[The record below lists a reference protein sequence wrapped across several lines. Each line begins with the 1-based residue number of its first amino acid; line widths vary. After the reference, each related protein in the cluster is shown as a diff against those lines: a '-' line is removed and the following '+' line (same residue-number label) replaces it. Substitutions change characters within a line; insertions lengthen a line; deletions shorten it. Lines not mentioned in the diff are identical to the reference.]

1 MGYKSSYA
9 VQFYVVSSAR
19 IRSKG
24 LPRVKILI
32 VINDYLNKS
41 NGMCISTQRFVEEFR
56 AAGHEV
62 RIATN
67 DRYGALDYPLGVV
80 RIPVFSGIIEKE
92 GFTFARADM
101 RTIRKAVAWADVV
114 HVEDPFLVCR
124 LAAREARRAGKPVT
138 GTFHLYP
145 ENMTYAVH
153 LGEINP
159 VNRGFLRSFVS
170 GVYNRCLCVQCPTAQ
185 VRDRLAEVGATA
197 KLEVISNGIAQAFID
212 AGKKRL
218 EAGKVSP
225 DQQAGLA
232 DSPSVLHVLSV
243 GRFAPEKNQATLLEA
258 IAQAKHG
265 KQMHVTLAGKGPI
278 EVELR
283 KKAVDLGLDVDFG
296 FFEQDELRDLM
307 CANDVYVHCAD
318 VEVEGM
324 SCMEA
329 FACGCVPVISDASL
343 SSTKAYALTGHN
355 IFSHANAADLAAKLD
370 WLYEN
375 RSDLVALSR
384 QYIEYAQGLGV
395 RGCAEKVLAMMGEAR
410 DQVARDQV
418 GCMGQVPRGQAG
430 HTGQAGRTG
439 QMAHGQARHESQA
452 SHGQVGHADQ
462 APRDQMGHA
471 DPAVV
476 FEPVG
481 PHSVAAR
488 LRVRISRGVH
498 HRLGRGRKDGDNG
511 RA

>member
-1 MGYKSSYA
+1 M
-9 VQFYVVSSAR
+9 
-19 IRSKG
+19 
-24 LPRVKILI
+24 KILI

-56 AAGHEV
+56 TAGHEV

-67 DRYGALDYPLGVV
+67 DRYGVLDYPLGVV
-80 RIPVFSGIIEKE
+80 RIPVFSGVIEKE

-101 RTIRKAVAWADVV
+101 RTIREAVAWADVV

-124 LAAREARRAGKPVT
+124 LAAREACRAGKPVT

-153 LGEINP
+153 LGEIDP

-218 EAGKVSP
+218 EAGKASP
-225 DQQAGLA
+225 DQQVDVE
-232 DSPSVLHVLSV
+232 DSPSVLRVLSV

-258 IAQAKHG
+258 IAQAKYG

-278 EVELR
+278 EAELR
-283 KKAVDLGLDVDFG
+283 KKAVDLGLDVDLG

-307 CANDVYVHCAD
+307 CTNDVYVHCAD

-343 SSTKAYALTGHN
+343 SSTKAYALTEHN

-375 RSDLVALSR
+375 RSDLAALSG

-395 RGCAEKVLAMMGEAR
+395 HGCAEKVLAMMGEAC
-410 DQVARDQV
+410 DQVARGRV
-418 GCMGQVPRGQAG
+418 G
-430 HTGQAGRTG
+430 HTGQMPCDQTGQADQAGCPDQMARGQMARG
-439 QMAHGQARHESQA
+439 QMAH
-452 SHGQVGHADQ
+452 VDQ
-462 APRDQMGHA
+462 APRNQVVGAGQAAISTPAGSHA
-471 DPAVV
+471 
-476 FEPVG
+476 
-481 PHSVAAR
+481 VAAR
-488 LRVRISRGVH
+488 FRVRISRGVH

>member
-1 MGYKSSYA
+1 M
-9 VQFYVVSSAR
+9 
-19 IRSKG
+19 
-24 LPRVKILI
+24 KILI
-32 VINDYLNKS
+32 VINDYLNRS

-153 LGEINP
+153 LGEIDP
-159 VNRGFLRSFVS
+159 VNRGFLHSFVS

-197 KLEVISNGIAQAFID
+197 KLEVISNGIAQTFID

-218 EAGKVSP
+218 ETGKVSP
-225 DQQAGLA
+225 AQQAGLT
-232 DSPSVLHVLSV
+232 DFPSVLRVLSV

-265 KQMHVTLAGKGPI
+265 GQMRVTLAGKGPI

-307 CANDVYVHCAD
+307 RTNDVYVHCAD

-343 SSTKAYALTGHN
+343 SSTKAYALTEHN
-355 IFSHANAADLAAKLD
+355 IFSHANATDLAAKLD

-375 RSDLVALSR
+375 RSDLAVLSR

-395 RGCAEKVLAMMGEAR
+395 HGCAEKVLAMMEEAR
-410 DQVARDQV
+410 DQVARGRV
-418 GCMGQVPRGQAG
+418 G

-439 QMAHGQARHESQA
+439 QMAHGQAKHEGQA
-452 SHGQVGHADQ
+452 SHGRVGHADQ
-462 APRDQMGHA
+462 TPRDQVGH
-471 DPAVV
+471 DDLAVAP
-476 FEPVG
+476 EHAG
-481 PHSVAAR
+481 SHSVAAR
-488 LRVRISRGVH
+488 LRVRVSRGVH
-498 HRLGRGRKDGDNG
+498 HRLGRERKDGNNG

>member
-1 MGYKSSYA
+1 MQFYA
-9 VQFYVVSSAR
+9 VSPAR
-19 IRSKG
+19 ICSKG

-153 LGEINP
+153 LGEIDP
-159 VNRGFLRSFVS
+159 VNRCFLRSFVS

-212 AGKKRL
+212 AGIRRL
-218 EAGKVSP
+218 EASEASP
-225 DQQAGLA
+225 AQQACA
-232 DSPSVLHVLSV
+232 ANSPSVLRVLSV

-265 KQMHVTLAGKGPI
+265 GQMRVTLAGKGPI
-278 EVELR
+278 EAELR
-283 KKAVDLGLDVDFG
+283 KKAADLGLNVDFG
-296 FFEQDELRDLM
+296 FFEQEELCDLM

-343 SSTKAYALTGHN
+343 SSTKAYALTEHN
-355 IFSHANAADLAAKLD
+355 IFSHANAVDLAVKLD

-375 RSDLVALSR
+375 RSDLAALSR

-395 RGCAEKVLAMMGEAR
+395 HGCAERVLAMMEEAC
-410 DQVARDQV
+410 DQVARRQA
-418 GCMGQVPRGQAG
+418 GYTGQAPCGQAG
-430 HTGQAGRTG
+430 HTGQVLCRQAG
-439 QMAHGQARHESQA
+439 HE
-452 SHGQVGHADQ
+452 GQVGCPSQMTHGRVGHATQ
-462 APRDQMGHA
+462 VPRDQVGYA
-471 DPAVV
+471 DLVAAS
-476 FEPVG
+476 EPVG
-481 PHSVAAR
+481 PHAGAAR

-498 HRLGRGRKDGDNG
+498 HKLGRERKDDNNG

>member
-1 MGYKSSYA
+1 M
-9 VQFYVVSSAR
+9 QFYSVSPAR
-19 IRSKG
+19 ICSKG

-101 RTIRKAVAWADVV
+101 RTIRKAVAWADIV

-153 LGEINP
+153 LGEIDP

-218 EAGKVSP
+218 EAGRVSSAH
-225 DQQAGLA
+225 QAGVA
-232 DSPSVLHVLSV
+232 DSPSLLRVLSV

-265 KQMHVTLAGKGPI
+265 GQMRLTLAGKGPI
-278 EVELR
+278 EAELR
-283 KKAVDLGLDVDFG
+283 KKAADLGLNVDFG
-296 FFEQDELRDLM
+296 FFEQDKLLDLM

-343 SSTKAYALTGHN
+343 SSTKAYALTEHN
-355 IFSHANAADLAAKLD
+355 IFSHANAVDLAVKLD

-375 RSDLVALSR
+375 CSDLAALSR

-395 RGCAEKVLAMMGEAR
+395 HGCAEKVLEMMGEACN
-410 DQVARDQV
+410 QVARSQA
-418 GCMGQVPRGQAG
+418 GYTGQAPFGQAG
-430 HTGQAGRTG
+430 HTGQALCRQAGHEGQVGCPSQMTHGRVG
-439 QMAHGQARHESQA
+439 HANQVPRD
-452 SHGQVGHADQ
+452 QVGHA
-462 APRDQMGHA
+462 G
-471 DPAVV
+471 PAATSG
-476 FEPVG
+476 PIG
-481 PHSVAAR
+481 PHAVTAR
-488 LRVRISRGVH
+488 LRVRISRGMH
-498 HRLGRGRKDGDNG
+498 HRLGRNRRGGDNG

>member
-1 MGYKSSYA
+1 MQFYA
-9 VQFYVVSSAR
+9 VSPAR
-19 IRSKG
+19 ICSKG

-145 ENMTYAVH
+145 ENMTYAVR
-153 LGEINP
+153 LGEIDP
-159 VNRGFLRSFVS
+159 VNRCFLRSFVS

-218 EAGKVSP
+218 EAGRVSSAH
-225 DQQAGLA
+225 QAGVV
-232 DSPSVLHVLSV
+232 DSPGVLRVLSV

-265 KQMHVTLAGKGPI
+265 GQMRVTLAGKGPI
-278 EVELR
+278 
-283 KKAVDLGLDVDFG
+283 
-296 FFEQDELRDLM
+296 
-307 CANDVYVHCAD
+307 
-318 VEVEGM
+318 
-324 SCMEA
+324 EA

-343 SSTKAYALTGHN
+343 SSTKAYALTEHN
-355 IFSHANAADLAAKLD
+355 IFSHANAADLAVKLD

-375 RSDLVALSR
+375 RSDLAALSR
-384 QYIEYAQGLGV
+384 QYIEYAQALGV
-395 RGCAEKVLAMMGEAR
+395 HGCAKRVLAMMEEAC
-410 DQVARDQV
+410 DQVT
-418 GCMGQVPRGQAG
+418 CCLAG
-430 HTGQAGRTG
+430 HTGQAPCGQAGYTG
-439 QMAHGQARHESQA
+439 QALCRQAGHEGQVGCPGRMT
-452 SHGQVGHADQ
+452 HGQVGHTDQ
-462 APRDQMGHA
+462 VPRDQVEHA
-471 DPAVV
+471 GPAATS
-476 FEPVG
+476 EPIG
-481 PHSVAAR
+481 PHAVTAR
-488 LRVRISRGVH
+488 LRVRISRGMH
-498 HRLGRGRKDGDNG
+498 HRLGRNRRGGDNG

>member
-1 MGYKSSYA
+1 MQFYA
-9 VQFYVVSSAR
+9 VSPAR
-19 IRSKG
+19 ICSKG

-56 AAGHEV
+56 TAGHEV

-153 LGEINP
+153 LGEIDP
-159 VNRGFLRSFVS
+159 VNRCFLRSFVS

-218 EAGKVSP
+218 EAGRVSSAH
-225 DQQAGLA
+225 QAGVA
-232 DSPSVLHVLSV
+232 DSPGVLRVLSV

-265 KQMHVTLAGKGPI
+265 GQMRVTLAGKGPI
-278 EVELR
+278 EAELR
-283 KKAVDLGLDVDFG
+283 KKAADLVLNVDFG
-296 FFEQDELRDLM
+296 FFEQDKLRDLM

-343 SSTKAYALTGHN
+343 SSTKAYALTEHN
-355 IFSHANAADLAAKLD
+355 IFSHANAVDLAVKLD

-375 RSDLVALSR
+375 RSDLAVLGR

-395 RGCAEKVLAMMGEAR
+395 HGCAEKVLAMMEEAC
-410 DQVARDQV
+410 DQVARRQA
-418 GCMGQVPRGQAG
+418 GYTGQAPCGQAG
-430 HTGQAGRTG
+430 HTGQALCRQAGHEGQVGCPSQMTHGRVG
-439 QMAHGQARHESQA
+439 HANQVPRD
-452 SHGQVGHADQ
+452 QVGHADL
-462 APRDQMGHA
+462 ATA
-471 DPAVV
+471 S
-476 FEPVG
+476 EPVG
-481 PHSVAAR
+481 PHAVAAR

-498 HRLGRGRKDGDNG
+498 HRLGRNRRGGDNG

>member
-1 MGYKSSYA
+1 M
-9 VQFYVVSSAR
+9 
-19 IRSKG
+19 
-24 LPRVKILI
+24 KILI
-32 VINDYLNKS
+32 VINDYLNRS

-153 LGEINP
+153 LGEIDP
-159 VNRGFLRSFVS
+159 VNRGFLHSFVS

-218 EAGKVSP
+218 QAGKTSP
-225 DQQAGLA
+225 DQQARVA
-232 DSPSVLHVLSV
+232 DSPSVLRVLSV

-258 IAQAKHG
+258 IAQARHG

-278 EVELR
+278 EAELR
-283 KKAVDLGLDVDFG
+283 KKAADLGLDVDFG

-343 SSTKAYALTGHN
+343 SSTKAYALTEHN

-375 RSDLVALSR
+375 RSDLAALSR

-395 RGCAEKVLAMMGEAR
+395 QGCAEKVLAMMEEACG
-410 DQVARDQV
+410 QVAH
-418 GCMGQVPRGQAG
+418 GQAG
-430 HTGQAGRTG
+430 HTGQAGRAG
-439 QMAHGQARHESQA
+439 QMTHGQARHEGQA
-452 SHGQVGHADQ
+452 SHGQVGHTDQ
-462 APRDQMGHA
+462 APRDQVGR
-471 DPAVV
+471 DDLAVAP
-476 FEPVG
+476 EPTG
-481 PHSVAAR
+481 SHSVAAR

>member
-9 VQFYVVSSAR
+9 VQFYVVSFAR

-232 DSPSVLHVLSV
+232 DSPGVLHVLSV

-265 KQMHVTLAGKGPI
+265 RQMRVTLAGKGPI

-283 KKAVDLGLDVDFG
+283 KKAVDLGLDVGFG

-343 SSTKAYALTGHN
+343 SSTKAYALTEHN
-355 IFSHANAADLAAKLD
+355 IFSYANATDLAAKLD

-395 RGCAEKVLAMMGEAR
+395 RGCAEKVLAMMEEA
-410 DQVARDQV
+410 
-418 GCMGQVPRGQAG
+418 CGQAPRGQAG
-430 HTGQAGRTG
+430 HTGQAGCTG
-439 QMAHGQARHESQA
+439 QMAHGQARHEGQA
-452 SHGQVGHADQ
+452 SHGQMAHADQ
-462 APRDQMGHA
+462 APRDQAGHA

-476 FEPVG
+476 FESTG
-481 PHSVAAR
+481 PHAVAAR

-498 HRLGRGRKDGDNG
+498 HRLGRGRKDGNNG

>member
-1 MGYKSSYA
+1 MQSYA
-9 VQFYVVSSAR
+9 VSPAR

-24 LPRVKILI
+24 SPRVKILI

-153 LGEINP
+153 LGEIDP

-197 KLEVISNGIAQAFID
+197 RLEVISNGIAQTFID

-225 DQQAGLA
+225 DQQVGPT
-232 DSPSVLHVLSV
+232 DFPSVLRVLSV
-243 GRFAPEKNQATLLEA
+243 GRFAPEKNQATFLEA
-258 IAQAKHG
+258 IAQARHG

-278 EVELR
+278 EAELR
-283 KKAVDLGLDVDFG
+283 KKAADLGLDVDFG

-343 SSTKAYALTGHN
+343 SSTKVYALTGHN

-375 RSDLVALSR
+375 RSDLAALSR
-384 QYIEYAQGLGV
+384 QYIEYAQELGV
-395 RGCAEKVLAMMGEAR
+395 HGCAEKVLAMMGEACDR
-410 DQVARDQV
+410 VARS
-418 GCMGQVPRGQAG
+418 QAG
-430 HTGQAGRTG
+430 HTGQMPCDQTG
-439 QMAHGQARHESQA
+439 QADQAGCPDQMARGQMTH
-452 SHGQVGHADQ
+452 VDQ
-462 APRDQMGHA
+462 APRNQVVGA
-471 DPAVV
+471 GQAAISTPA
-476 FEPVG
+476 G
-481 PHSVAAR
+481 PHAVAAR
-488 LRVRISRGVH
+488 FRVRVSRGVH
-498 HRLGRGRKDGDNG
+498 RRLGRVRKDGDNG

>member
-1 MGYKSSYA
+1 MPS
-9 VQFYVVSSAR
+9 VR

-24 LPRVKILI
+24 SPRVKILI
-32 VINDYLNKS
+32 VINDYLNRS

-218 EAGKVSP
+218 EMGGVSP
-225 DQQAGLA
+225 DQQAGVA
-232 DSPSVLHVLSV
+232 DSPSVLRVLSV

-258 IAQAKHG
+258 IARARYG
-265 KQMHVTLAGKGPI
+265 KQMYVTLAGKGPI
-278 EVELR
+278 EAELR
-283 KKAVDLGLDVDFG
+283 KKVADLGLDVDFG
-296 FFEQDELRDLM
+296 FFEQDELCDLM

-343 SSTKAYALTGHN
+343 SSTKAYALTEHN

-375 RSDLVALSR
+375 RFDLAALSR

-395 RGCAEKVLAMMGEAR
+395 QGCAEKVLAMMEE
-410 DQVARDQV
+410 ARDQV
-418 GCMGQVPRGQAG
+418 GCMGQAPRDQAG
-430 HTGQAGRTG
+430 HTGQVGRAG
-439 QMAHGQARHESQA
+439 QMAHSQAKHEGQA
-452 SHGQVGHADQ
+452 SHGRVGHADQ
-462 APRDQMGHA
+462 TPRDQVGH
-471 DPAVV
+471 DDLAVAS
-476 FEPVG
+476 EPTG
-481 PHSVAAR
+481 PHAVAAR

>member
-1 MGYKSSYA
+1 MQSYA
-9 VQFYVVSSAR
+9 VSPAR

-24 LPRVKILI
+24 SPRVKILI

-153 LGEINP
+153 LGEIDP

-185 VRDRLAEVGATA
+185 VCDRLAEVGATA
-197 KLEVISNGIAQAFID
+197 RLEVISNGIAQAFID
-212 AGKKRL
+212 AGRKRL

-232 DSPSVLHVLSV
+232 DSPSVLRVLSV
-243 GRFAPEKNQATLLEA
+243 GRFAPEKNQATFLEA
-258 IAQAKHG
+258 IAQARHG

-278 EVELR
+278 EAELR
-283 KKAVDLGLDVDFG
+283 KKAADLGLDVDFG

-343 SSTKAYALTGHN
+343 SSTKAYALTEHN

-375 RSDLVALSR
+375 RSDLAALSR

-395 RGCAEKVLAMMGEAR
+395 HGCAEKVLAMMEEAR
-410 DQVARDQV
+410 DQVARDQA
-418 GCMGQVPRGQAG
+418 GCMGQAPRGQAG
-430 HTGQAGRTG
+430 HTGQAGRAG
-439 QMAHGQARHESQA
+439 QMPHGQARHEGQA
-452 SHGQVGHADQ
+452 SHGQMVHADQ
-462 APRDQMGHA
+462 TPRDQAGH
-471 DPAVV
+471 DDLAVV
-476 FEPVG
+476 FEPTG

-498 HRLGRGRKDGDNG
+498 HRLGRGRKDGNNG

>member
-1 MGYKSSYA
+1 M
-9 VQFYVVSSAR
+9 
-19 IRSKG
+19 
-24 LPRVKILI
+24 KILI

-145 ENMTYAVH
+145 ENMTYAVR
-153 LGEINP
+153 LGEIDP
-159 VNRGFLRSFVS
+159 VNRCFLRSFVS

-212 AGKKRL
+212 AGIRRL
-218 EAGKVSP
+218 EVSEASP
-225 DQQAGLA
+225 AQQACA
-232 DSPSVLHVLSV
+232 ANSPGVLRVLSV

-265 KQMHVTLAGKGPI
+265 GQMRVTLAGKGPI
-278 EVELR
+278 EAELR
-283 KKAVDLGLDVDFG
+283 KKAADLGLNVDFG
-296 FFEQDELRDLM
+296 FFEQDKLRDLM

-343 SSTKAYALTGHN
+343 SSTKAYALTEHN
-355 IFSHANAADLAAKLD
+355 IFLHANAVDLAVKLD

-375 RSDLVALSR
+375 RFDLAALSR

-395 RGCAEKVLAMMGEAR
+395 HGCAKRVLAMMEEAC
-410 DQVARDQV
+410 DQVAC
-418 GCMGQVPRGQAG
+418 GLAG
-430 HTGQAGRTG
+430 HTGQVPCGQAGYTG
-439 QMAHGQARHESQA
+439 QALCRQAGHEGQVGCPGRMT
-452 SHGQVGHADQ
+452 HGQVGHTDQ
-462 APRDQMGHA
+462 VPRDQVGHA
-471 DPAVV
+471 DLAAAP
-476 FEPVG
+476 EPVG
-481 PHSVAAR
+481 PHAVAAR

-498 HRLGRGRKDGDNG
+498 HRLGRNRRGGDNG

>member
-1 MGYKSSYA
+1 
-9 VQFYVVSSAR
+9 
-19 IRSKG
+19 
-24 LPRVKILI
+24 
-32 VINDYLNKS
+32 
-41 NGMCISTQRFVEEFR
+41 
-56 AAGHEV
+56 
-62 RIATN
+62 
-67 DRYGALDYPLGVV
+67 
-80 RIPVFSGIIEKE
+80 
-92 GFTFARADM
+92 
-101 RTIRKAVAWADVV
+101 
-114 HVEDPFLVCR
+114 
-124 LAAREARRAGKPVT
+124 
-138 GTFHLYP
+138 
-145 ENMTYAVH
+145 
-153 LGEINP
+153 
-159 VNRGFLRSFVS
+159 
-170 GVYNRCLCVQCPTAQ
+170 
-185 VRDRLAEVGATA
+185 
-197 KLEVISNGIAQAFID
+197 
-212 AGKKRL
+212 
-218 EAGKVSP
+218 
-225 DQQAGLA
+225 
-232 DSPSVLHVLSV
+232 
-243 GRFAPEKNQATLLEA
+243 
-258 IAQAKHG
+258 
-265 KQMHVTLAGKGPI
+265 MHVTLAGKGPI

-283 KKAVDLGLDVDFG
+283 KKAVDLGLDVGFG

-375 RSDLVALSR
+375 RSDLVTLSR

-418 GCMGQVPRGQAG
+418 GCMGQAP
-430 HTGQAGRTG
+430 
-439 QMAHGQARHESQA
+439 HGQARHEGQA

-462 APRDQMGHA
+462 TPRDQVGHD

-476 FEPVG
+476 FEPTS
-481 PHSVAAR
+481 PHAVAAR

>member
-1 MGYKSSYA
+1 M
-9 VQFYVVSSAR
+9 
-19 IRSKG
+19 
-24 LPRVKILI
+24 
-32 VINDYLNKS
+32 
-41 NGMCISTQRFVEEFR
+41 
-56 AAGHEV
+56 
-62 RIATN
+62 
-67 DRYGALDYPLGVV
+67 
-80 RIPVFSGIIEKE
+80 
-92 GFTFARADM
+92 
-101 RTIRKAVAWADVV
+101 
-114 HVEDPFLVCR
+114 
-124 LAAREARRAGKPVT
+124 
-138 GTFHLYP
+138 
-145 ENMTYAVH
+145 
-153 LGEINP
+153 
-159 VNRGFLRSFVS
+159 
-170 GVYNRCLCVQCPTAQ
+170 QCPTAQ

-265 KQMHVTLAGKGPI
+265 KRMHVTLAGKGPI

-343 SSTKAYALTGHN
+343 SSTKAYALTEHN

-418 GCMGQVPRGQAG
+418 RHTAQAG

-439 QMAHGQARHESQA
+439 QMAHGQARHEGQA
-452 SHGQVGHADQ
+452 SHGQVGHANQ

-471 DPAVV
+471 DPAVAP
-476 FEPVG
+476 EPTG

>member
-1 MGYKSSYA
+1 MPS
-9 VQFYVVSSAR
+9 VR

-24 LPRVKILI
+24 SPRVKILI
-32 VINDYLNKS
+32 VINDYLNRS

-218 EAGKVSP
+218 EMGGVSP
-225 DQQAGLA
+225 DQQAGVA
-232 DSPSVLHVLSV
+232 DSPSVLRVLSV

-258 IAQAKHG
+258 IARARYG
-265 KQMHVTLAGKGPI
+265 KQMYVTLAGKGPI
-278 EVELR
+278 EAELS
-283 KKAVDLGLDVDFG
+283 KKVADLGLDVDFG
-296 FFEQDELRDLM
+296 FFEQDELCDLM

-343 SSTKAYALTGHN
+343 SSTKAYALTEHN

-375 RSDLVALSR
+375 RFDLAALSR

-395 RGCAEKVLAMMGEAR
+395 QGCAEKVLAMMEE
-410 DQVARDQV
+410 ARDQV
-418 GCMGQVPRGQAG
+418 GCMGQAPRDQAG
-430 HTGQAGRTG
+430 HTGQVGRAG
-439 QMAHGQARHESQA
+439 QMAHSQAKHEGQA
-452 SHGQVGHADQ
+452 SHGRVGHADQ
-462 APRDQMGHA
+462 TPRDQVGH
-471 DPAVV
+471 DDLAVAS
-476 FEPVG
+476 EPTG
-481 PHSVAAR
+481 PHAVAAR

>member
-1 MGYKSSYA
+1 MPS
-9 VQFYVVSSAR
+9 VR

-32 VINDYLNKS
+32 IINDYLNKS

-101 RTIRKAVAWADVV
+101 RTIRTAVAWADVV

-170 GVYNRCLCVQCPTAQ
+170 GVYNRCLCVQCPTSQ

-225 DQQAGLA
+225 GQQADLT
-232 DSPSVLHVLSV
+232 DSPSVLRVLSV
-243 GRFAPEKNQATLLEA
+243 GRFAPEKNQTTLLEA

-265 KQMHVTLAGKGPI
+265 KQMRATLAGKGPI

-307 CANDVYVHCAD
+307 CTNDVYVHCAD

-343 SSTKAYALTGHN
+343 SSTKIYALTEHN
-355 IFSHANAADLAAKLD
+355 IFSHANATDLAAKLD

-375 RSDLVALSR
+375 RSDLAVLSR

-395 RGCAEKVLAMMGEAR
+395 HGCAEKVLAMMEEAR
-410 DQVARDQV
+410 
-418 GCMGQVPRGQAG
+418 
-430 HTGQAGRTG
+430 
-439 QMAHGQARHESQA
+439 
-452 SHGQVGHADQ
+452 DQ
-462 APRDQMGHA
+462 APRDQVGHTGQMPCDQA
-471 DPAVV
+471 GHTAQTPCDQTGQANQAGCPDQMARGQMTHVDQAPRNQVVSAGQAAISTPA
-476 FEPVG
+476 G
-481 PHSVAAR
+481 SHSVAAR
-488 LRVRISRGVH
+488 LRVRVSHGMH

>member
-1 MGYKSSYA
+1 MQSYA
-9 VQFYVVSSAR
+9 VSPAR

-24 LPRVKILI
+24 SPRVKILI

-92 GFTFARADM
+92 GFTFSRADM

-153 LGEINP
+153 LGEIDP
-159 VNRGFLRSFVS
+159 VNRGFLHSFVS

-218 EAGKVSP
+218 QAGKTSP
-225 DQQAGLA
+225 DQQARVA
-232 DSPSVLHVLSV
+232 DSPSVLRVLSV

-258 IAQAKHG
+258 IARARHG

-278 EVELR
+278 EAELR
-283 KKAVDLGLDVDFG
+283 KKAADLGLDVDFG

-343 SSTKAYALTGHN
+343 SSTKAYALTEHN
-355 IFSHANAADLAAKLD
+355 IFSHANATDLAAKLD

-375 RSDLVALSR
+375 RSDLAVLSR

-395 RGCAEKVLAMMGEAR
+395 HGCAEKVLAMMEEACG
-410 DQVARDQV
+410 QVARGRV
-418 GCMGQVPRGQAG
+418 G

-439 QMAHGQARHESQA
+439 QMAHGQARHEGQA

-462 APRDQMGHA
+462 TPRDQVGHDDLA
-471 DPAVV
+471 VAFEPTGPHAVV
-476 FEPVG
+476 
-481 PHSVAAR
+481 AR

-498 HRLGRGRKDGDNG
+498 HRLGRGRKDGNNG

>member
-1 MGYKSSYA
+1 MQFYA
-9 VQFYVVSSAR
+9 VSPAR
-19 IRSKG
+19 ICSKG

-80 RIPVFSGIIEKE
+80 CIPVFSGIIEKE

-153 LGEINP
+153 LGEIDP
-159 VNRGFLRSFVS
+159 VNRCFLRSFVS

-185 VRDRLAEVGATA
+185 VRDRLAEIGATA

-218 EAGKVSP
+218 EAGRVSSAH
-225 DQQAGLA
+225 QAGVA
-232 DSPSVLHVLSV
+232 DLPGVLRVLSV

-265 KQMHVTLAGKGPI
+265 GQMRVTLAGKGPI
-278 EVELR
+278 EAELR
-283 KKAVDLGLDVDFG
+283 KKAADLGLNVDFG
-296 FFEQDELRDLM
+296 FFEQDKLRDLM

-343 SSTKAYALTGHN
+343 SSTKAYALTEHN
-355 IFSHANAADLAAKLD
+355 IFSHANAVDLAVKLD

-375 RSDLVALSR
+375 RSDLAALSR

-395 RGCAEKVLAMMGEAR
+395 HSCAEKVLAMMGEACN
-410 DQVARDQV
+410 QAARSQA
-418 GCMGQVPRGQAG
+418 GYTGQAPCGQAG
-430 HTGQAGRTG
+430 HTGQVPCRQAGHEG
-439 QMAHGQARHESQA
+439 QVGCPSQMTHGRVGHANQVPRD
-452 SHGQVGHADQ
+452 QVGHADL
-462 APRDQMGHA
+462 ASA
-471 DPAVV
+471 S
-476 FEPVG
+476 EPIG
-481 PHSVAAR
+481 PHAVAAR
-488 LRVRISRGVH
+488 LRVRIARGMH
-498 HRLGRGRKDGDNG
+498 HKLGRNRRGGDNG

>member
-1 MGYKSSYA
+1 MQFYA
-9 VQFYVVSSAR
+9 VSPAR

-145 ENMTYAVH
+145 ENMTYAVR
-153 LGEINP
+153 LGEIDP
-159 VNRGFLRSFVS
+159 VNRCFLRSFVS

-212 AGKKRL
+212 AGIRRL
-218 EAGKVSP
+218 EVSEASP
-225 DQQAGLA
+225 AQQACA
-232 DSPSVLHVLSV
+232 ANSPGVLRVLSV

-265 KQMHVTLAGKGPI
+265 GQMRVTLAGKGPI
-278 EVELR
+278 EAELR
-283 KKAVDLGLDVDFG
+283 KKAADLGLNVDFG
-296 FFEQDELRDLM
+296 FFEQDKLRDLM

-343 SSTKAYALTGHN
+343 SSTKAYALTEHN
-355 IFSHANAADLAAKLD
+355 IFLHANAVDLAVKLD

-375 RSDLVALSR
+375 RFDLAALSR

-395 RGCAEKVLAMMGEAR
+395 HGCAKRVLAMMEEAC
-410 DQVARDQV
+410 DQVAC
-418 GCMGQVPRGQAG
+418 GLAG
-430 HTGQAGRTG
+430 HTGQVPCGQAGYTG
-439 QMAHGQARHESQA
+439 QALCRQAGHEGQVGCPGRMT
-452 SHGQVGHADQ
+452 HGQVGHTDQ
-462 APRDQMGHA
+462 VPRDQVGHA
-471 DPAVV
+471 DLAAAP
-476 FEPVG
+476 EPVG
-481 PHSVAAR
+481 PHAVAAR

-498 HRLGRGRKDGDNG
+498 HRLGRNRRGGDNG

>member
-1 MGYKSSYA
+1 MQFYA
-9 VQFYVVSSAR
+9 VSPAR

-56 AAGHEV
+56 AAGHEA

-145 ENMTYAVH
+145 ENMTYAVR
-153 LGEINP
+153 LGEIDP
-159 VNRGFLRSFVS
+159 VNRCFLRSFVS

-212 AGKKRL
+212 AGIRRL
-218 EAGKVSP
+218 EVSEASP
-225 DQQAGLA
+225 AQQACA
-232 DSPSVLHVLSV
+232 ANSPGVLRVLSV

-265 KQMHVTLAGKGPI
+265 GQMRVTLAGKGPI
-278 EVELR
+278 EAELR
-283 KKAVDLGLDVDFG
+283 KKAADLGLNVDFG
-296 FFEQDELRDLM
+296 FFEQDKLRDLM

-343 SSTKAYALTGHN
+343 SSTKAYALTEHN
-355 IFSHANAADLAAKLD
+355 IFSHANAVDLAVKLD

-375 RSDLVALSR
+375 RSDLAALSR

-395 RGCAEKVLAMMGEAR
+395 HGCAKRVLAMMEEAC
-410 DQVARDQV
+410 DQVACDL
-418 GCMGQVPRGQAG
+418 AG
-430 HTGQAGRTG
+430 HTGQAPCGQAGYTG
-439 QMAHGQARHESQA
+439 QALCRQAGHEGQVGCPGRMT
-452 SHGQVGHADQ
+452 HGQVGHTDQ
-462 APRDQMGHA
+462 VPRDQVGHA
-471 DPAVV
+471 DLAAAP
-476 FEPVG
+476 EPVG
-481 PHSVAAR
+481 PHAVAAR

-498 HRLGRGRKDGDNG
+498 HRLGRNRRGGDNG

>member
-1 MGYKSSYA
+1 MQFYA
-9 VQFYVVSSAR
+9 VSPAR

-101 RTIRKAVAWADVV
+101 RTIRKAVAWADAV

-153 LGEINP
+153 LGEIDP
-159 VNRGFLRSFVS
+159 VNRCFLRSFVS

-212 AGKKRL
+212 AGIRRL
-218 EAGKVSP
+218 EASEASP
-225 DQQAGLA
+225 AQQACA
-232 DSPSVLHVLSV
+232 ANSPSVLRVLSV

-265 KQMHVTLAGKGPI
+265 EQIRVTLAGKGPI
-278 EVELR
+278 EAELR
-283 KKAVDLGLDVDFG
+283 KKAADLGLNVDFG
-296 FFEQDELRDLM
+296 FFEQDKLRDLM
-307 CANDVYVHCAD
+307 CANDVYVHCAG

-343 SSTKAYALTGHN
+343 SSTKAYALTKHN
-355 IFSHANAADLAAKLD
+355 IFSHANAVDLAVKLD

-375 RSDLVALSR
+375 RSDLAALSR

-395 RGCAEKVLAMMGEAR
+395 HGCAEKVLAMMGEACN
-410 DQVARDQV
+410 QVARSQA
-418 GCMGQVPRGQAG
+418 GHTGQMPCDQAG
-430 HTGQAGRTG
+430 HTGQALCR
-439 QMAHGQARHESQA
+439 QAGHE
-452 SHGQVGHADQ
+452 GQVGCPSQMTHGRVGHANQ
-462 APRDQMGHA
+462 VSRDQVEHA
-471 DPAVV
+471 GPAATS
-476 FEPVG
+476 EPIG
-481 PHSVAAR
+481 PHAVAAR

-498 HRLGRGRKDGDNG
+498 HKLGRERKDDNNG